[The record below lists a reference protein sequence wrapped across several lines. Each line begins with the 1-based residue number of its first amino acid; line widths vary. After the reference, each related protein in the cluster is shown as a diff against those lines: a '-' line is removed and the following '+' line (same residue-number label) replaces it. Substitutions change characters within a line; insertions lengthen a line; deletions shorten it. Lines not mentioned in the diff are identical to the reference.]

1 MCRSLL
7 AVSTTFA
14 LLAFG
19 TLPAAADDWTD
30 YAEIGPTFATHEAT
44 YPEIC
49 KRYDLGL
56 SYERRHLWAIRI
68 SDNVL
73 VEEDEP
79 EFKYIATMHGDE
91 IVGTKMCMNL
101 VDYLLTNYGSDPQVT
116 NIIDEIELW
125 IVPLMNPDGY
135 DRSPRTRE
143 NAQGIDLNRNFPEG
157 APPDP
162 DPNDP
167 EGRATETQV
176 IMNWS
181 FGQSFTAS
189 ANFHGGV
196 LVVNYPFDND
206 GSGSRYTPDQDLFV
220 YISEEYSRH
229 NPPMWFGDWYHGI
242 TNGVDWYE
250 IQGGMQDWNY
260 RYMGNNEVTIEL
272 GDIKEPSSSEI
283 PQFWEDN
290 RESML
295 AYIETCLIG
304 VRGLVT
310 DVQTGQPLEA
320 TITVV
325 GRDHEIYTDPDVGD
339 YHRMLLAGTYDLT
352 FEVEGYDAVTVPNVV
367 VLEAECT
374 RLDVVLGI
382 GPPVTQ
388 DVSAV
393 VDAGAAV
400 DIGLLGYDP
409 NNDPLDFIITTLP
422 LHGSLSDPG
431 AGSITSVPYT
441 LVSQGNRVTYTA
453 DEYTGPDSFEFT
465 ANDGGTPPEGGDSNT
480 SNVSVTVRPAPPVIT
495 TAWLPDGF
503 LDYEY
508 GPVQLEV
515 SDGQP
520 PLEWSVI
527 SEGEYTETDLG
538 SCQFDAVGTA
548 QGWHDDDDSW
558 IYALPFTFP
567 FYDGGYT
574 DIRVC
579 SNGFI
584 DFGSFSGSTS
594 SNSTEKL
601 ISNKMIAPLW
611 DDLRT
616 DRTGTDIYIDATV
629 PGEVTIRWGA
639 VTYSGEWP
647 VNVSLTLTEEGVIR
661 FHYGGGNA
669 GLTPTVGLSN
679 GDGTQYL
686 LASYDGSSSLTRA
699 DSLEFILPSGL
710 PEGMTLDAAGQLGGT
725 PTEWGSFEPIFV
737 VTDDLARAD
746 QRTIPLVIHD
756 VVTPTGDYEPDGDV
770 DLADCAAFQRC
781 FGQAAAGACGEAF
794 EFVPDGTIDLD
805 DFAVFEGEM
814 TGP

>member
-7 AVSTTFA
+7 AVSTALA
-14 LLAFG
+14 LLVFG
-19 TLPAAADDWTD
+19 ALPVAADDWTD
-30 YAEIGPTFATHEAT
+30 YDHIGPTFATYEGT
-44 YPEIC
+44 YPDIC

-56 SYERRHLWAIRI
+56 SVEGRSLWALRI

-79 EFKYIATMHGDE
+79 EFKYISTMHGDE
-91 IVGTKMCMNL
+91 VVGTKMCML
-101 VDYLLTNYGSDPQVT
+101 LIEYLLENYGTDPQAT

-135 DRSPRTRE
+135 EHTPRTRY
-143 NAQGIDLNRNFPEG
+143 NAHGVDLNRNFPQYG
-157 APPDP
+157 DP
-162 DPNDP
+162 DST
-167 EGRATETQV
+167 EGREPETAV
-176 IMNWS
+176 IMDWDAEHT
-181 FGQSFTAS
+181 FVCS
-189 ANFHGGV
+189 ANMHTGA
-196 LVVNYPFDND
+196 LVVNYPFDNED
-206 GSGSRYTPDQDLFV
+206 TGSRYTPDDDMFI

-229 NPPMWFGDWYHGI
+229 NPPMWGSPYFYHGI
-242 TNGVDWYE
+242 TNGADWYM
-250 IQGGMQDWNY
+250 IWGGMQDWNY
-260 RYMGNNEVTIEL
+260 LFRGCNEVTLEL
-272 GDIKEPSSSEI
+272 SDIKEPSPSEI

-290 RESML
+290 RDSMM

-304 VRGLVT
+304 IRGIVT

-320 TITVV
+320 TVVVV
-325 GRDHEIYTDPDVGD
+325 GRDHEIYSDPDVGD

-352 FEVEGYDAVTVPNVV
+352 FEVEGYDVVTIPNVV
-367 VLEAECT
+367 VLEGEAT

-388 DVSAV
+388 DVNAV
-393 VDAGAAV
+393 ADAGIAM

-431 AGSITSVPYT
+431 GGPIESVPYT
-441 LVSQGNRVTYTA
+441 LVGQGNRVTYSA
-453 DEYTGPDSFEFT
+453 DEYTGPDSFEFK

-480 SNVSVTVRPAPPVIT
+480 STVYVTVRPAPPVIT
-495 TAWLPDGF
+495 TASLPDGY
-503 LDYEY
+503 LDQEY
-508 GPVQLEV
+508 GPVQLEA
-515 SDGQP
+515 SGGEP

-527 SEGEYTETDLG
+527 SDVEYTETDLG

-558 IYALPFTFP
+558 TYALPFTFP
-567 FYDGGYT
+567 FYDGSYT
-574 DIRVC
+574 SIRVC

-584 DFGSFSGSTS
+584 DFGSFSGSTA

-616 DRTGTDIYIDATV
+616 DRMGTDIYIDATV
-629 PGEVTIRWGA
+629 PGEVTIRWDA
-639 VTYSGEWP
+639 VTYSGELP

-661 FHYGGGNA
+661 FHYGRGNTQ
-669 GLTPTVGLSN
+669 LTPTVGLSN
-679 GDGTQYL
+679 GDGTHYL
-686 LASYDGSSSLTRA
+686 LASYDGSSSLTYA
-699 DSLEFILPSGL
+699 KSLEFILPGGL

-725 PTEWGSFEPIFV
+725 PTEWGSFEPVFV

-746 QRTIPLVIHD
+746 QRTIPLVIHE
-756 VVTPTGDYEPDGDV
+756 VVTPTGDFEPDGDV
-770 DLADCAAFQRC
+770 DLADFAAFQRC

-794 EFVPDGTIDLD
+794 EFVPSGAIDLD

-814 TGP
+814 TGPQG